1 MVGASTVSTVVISL
15 LTVLLVAT
23 LAVSYLMYVRLR
35 QLQHEVEELRSQVEM
50 TDDELDRLESSI
62 KSIKEDSIAKETER
76 RKR

>member
-1 MVGASTVSTVVISL
+1 MVEASTAIIGL
-15 LTVLLVAT
+15 LAVLLVAT
-23 LAVSYLMYVRLR
+23 LTVSYLMYVRLR
-35 QLQHEVEELRSQVEM
+35 QLQYEVEELRSQVEM

>member
-1 MVGASTVSTVVISL
+1 MTMVDASTVVIGV

-23 LAVSYLMYVRLR
+23 LSVSYLMYVRLR
-35 QLQHEVEELRSQVEM
+35 QLQYEVEELRSQVEM

>member
-1 MVGASTVSTVVISL
+1 MVEASTVVISL

-35 QLQHEVEELRSQVEM
+35 QLQHEVQELRSQVEM

-62 KSIKEDSIAKETER
+62 RSIKEDSIAKETER

>member
-1 MVGASTVSTVVISL
+1 MVEASTVIIGL
-15 LTVLLVAT
+15 LAVLLVAT
-23 LAVSYLMYVRLR
+23 LTVSYLMYVRLR
-35 QLQHEVEELRSQVEM
+35 QLQYEVEELRSQVEI

>member
-1 MVGASTVSTVVISL
+1 MVEASTVVIGV

-23 LAVSYLMYVRLR
+23 LSVSYLMYVRLR
-35 QLQHEVEELRSQVEM
+35 QLQYEVEELKSQVEM

>member
-1 MVGASTVSTVVISL
+1 MVEASTVIIGL
-15 LTVLLVAT
+15 LAVLLVAT
-23 LAVSYLMYVRLR
+23 LTVSYLMYVRLR
-35 QLQHEVEELRSQVEM
+35 QLQYEVEELRSQVEM